1 MAVNVTPG
9 LEIPEPSDYSSCEDD
24 HDVTYFTDLHQ
35 PDNNLPEPAR
45 TIDKLL
51 KNHVDS
57 AWEVISKQ
65 EKIEKDAQSPR
76 QFPVLNA
83 TKEMKVCLHV
93 QYNHTAPSYSFAHVL
108 WVYLSKMPILYLR
121 FFCFLVLSFQPE
133 LIVLCALRMAFTC
146 FWVMLMVCQSS
157 VHPLSPV

>member
-9 LEIPEPSDYSSCEDD
+9 LVIPEPPDYSSCEDD

-51 KNHVDS
+51 NNLVDR

-65 EKIEKDAQSPR
+65 EKTEKNAQAPR
-76 QFPVLNA
+76 QIPVLNA

-93 QYNHTAPSYSFAHVL
+93 QYNHKAPSYSCALGAFVHFTL
-108 WVYLSKMPILYLR
+108 
-121 FFCFLVLSFQPE
+121 FCFLVLSFQPE
-133 LIVLCALRMAFTC
+133 LIVLCALRMDFTC
-146 FWVMLMVCQSS
+146 LWVMLMVCQSS